1 MPISWQMNDP
11 YALHQLLNSKIENNS
26 IFLRHKRREEITRD
40 WRISWHKSHKVR
52 SWGIRRHCPTAASAK
67 CRNSL
72 VAQPMVWFH
81 AKPLALEPIS
91 LLLALEPISLFF
103 FFCEN
108 ALESVCSDSQ
118 TSLGLS
124 CKVIA
129 YFALICFKGL
139 FGMHPLT
146 RTLPHRFRPLFDLAS
161 IV

>member
-1 MPISWQMNDP
+1 MLRIVTCTRKRKYSCFLGNYKWVNCYQSDMPISWQMNDP

-52 SWGIRRHCPTAASAK
+52 NWGIRRHCPTAASAK

-103 FFCEN
+103 FSARMHWN
-108 ALESVCSDSQ
+108 
-118 TSLGLS
+118 LS
-124 CKVIA
+124 AQIVKLVLDYLAKSSHI
-129 YFALICFKGL
+129 
-139 FGMHPLT
+139 
-146 RTLPHRFRPLFDLAS
+146 LP
-161 IV
+161 